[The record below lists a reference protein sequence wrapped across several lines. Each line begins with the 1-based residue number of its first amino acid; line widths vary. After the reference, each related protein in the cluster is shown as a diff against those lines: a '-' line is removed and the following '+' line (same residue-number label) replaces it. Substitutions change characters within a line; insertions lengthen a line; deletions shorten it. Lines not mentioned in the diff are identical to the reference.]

1 MQYDNDNLHDD
12 PMDALYEHLDTIDDE
27 QSGAPMIQALHNFIL
42 FLHTIPAFL
51 STNPSFRS
59 AVAEACLSL
68 AGQTDI
74 GTSAR
79 ELLGFLG
86 SLRNRDDYVAS

>member
-12 PMDALYEHLDTIDDE
+12 PMDALYEHLDTIDAE
-27 QSGAPMIQALHNFIL
+27 QSGAPMIHALHNFVL

-51 STNPSFRS
+51 SMNPSFRS
-59 AVAEACLSL
+59 AVTEACLSL
-68 AGQTDI
+68 ADQTDI

-79 ELLGFLG
+79 ELLSFIG
-86 SLRNRDDYVAS
+86 SLRNRDDYVA